1 MTLHH
6 HPHRQHRPRPARVL
20 AVAVTTALAVGSL
33 VACGEDGADDRAEEN
48 PHYTTEPSDAFPLTV
63 EHEYGETTIEA
74 EPQRVVSVGLTEQD
88 VLLELGVTPVA
99 TTEWYGEQEFAV
111 WPWAADRLNGA
122 EPEVLSA
129 ADGFQY
135 ERIAALEPDLIIGT
149 NAGMDEDAYE
159 RLSEIA
165 PTVTATEGSAG
176 YASPWREQTRQ
187 IAAAV
192 GRSAEG
198 EDLIAGVEE
207 AYAAVAAQHPE
218 FAGRTATFAQ
228 GVIWEGVIYVYPD
241 GVNTDFLTDLGFA
254 ITPGL
259 EQHAP
264 GPDQQAQIS
273 AENAGML
280 EADVVLFAT
289 ESPEGVEEVLSFGT
303 MATLPAVQ
311 EGRAIYTDAVLSG
324 AIYFLTPLSQKYV
337 LEHLEPRLVDALAGE
352 SPQDVEG

>member
-1 MTLHH
+1 MTLL
-6 HPHRQHRPRPARVL
+6 PRPSHRAPR
-20 AVAVTTALAVGSL
+20 ALAASVTAALALSTL
-33 VACGEDGADDRAEEN
+33 VACGESAAEDRAEEN
-48 PHYTTEPSDAFPLTV
+48 PHYTTEPSDSFPVTV
-63 EHEYGETTIEA
+63 EHEYGETTIES
-74 EPQRVVSVGLTEQD
+74 EPQRIVSVGLTEQD
-88 VLLELGVTPVA
+88 VLLELGVTPIA

-111 WPWAADRLNGA
+111 WPWATDLLNGA

-129 ADGFQY
+129 ADGFQF
-135 ERIAALEPDLIIGT
+135 ERIAELEPDLIIGT
-149 NAGMDEDAYE
+149 NAGMTEDACD

-165 PTVTATEGSAG
+165 PTVTATDGSEG
-176 YASPWREQTRQ
+176 YASPWRDQTRQ

-198 EDLIAGVEE
+198 EQLIAGVEE
-207 AYAAVAAQHPE
+207 AYAAVAAEHPE
-218 FAGRTATFAQ
+218 FAGKTATFAQ

-241 GVNTDFLTDLGFA
+241 GVNTDFLTDLGFT

-259 EQHAP
+259 EEHAP
-264 GPDQQAQIS
+264 GASQQAQIS
-273 AENAGML
+273 AENVGML
-280 EADVVLFAT
+280 DADVVLFAT
-289 ESPEGVEEVLSFGT
+289 ESPEGVDEVLSFGT

-311 EGRAIYTDAVLSG
+311 EGRAIYSDAVLSG